1 MTIRGIA
8 FPFGRSSTSF
18 PATRTDDEVI
28 ADNIK
33 RILQTPRGSRVM
45 RPTVGSDTFHFVFE
59 SVGPVLRAR
68 LDHEVRR
75 ALAEGE
81 PRVTVL
87 FVSVEEISQPQGGT
101 EVQVTVEYEVNRRP
115 GIVAVGFRR

>member
-18 PATRTDDEVI
+18 PATRTDDDVI

-33 RILQTPRGSRVM
+33 RILRTARGSRVM
-45 RPTVGSDTFHFVFE
+45 RPGVGSDTHLFVFE
-59 SVGPVLRAR
+59 NVGPVLRAR
-68 LDHEVRR
+68 LDNEVRR
-75 ALAEGE
+75 ALADGE

-87 FVSVEEISQPQGGT
+87 FVTVQEVSQPQGGV
-101 EVQVTVEYEVNRRP
+101 EVLVTVDYEINRRP
-115 GIVAVGFRR
+115 GSVVVGFSR

>member
-8 FPFGRSSTSF
+8 FPFGRSATSF
-18 PATRTDDEVI
+18 PATRTDDDVI
-28 ADNIK
+28 RDNIR

-45 RPTVGSDTFHFVFE
+45 RPGVGSDVFLFVFE
-59 SVGPVLRAR
+59 SIGPVLRAR
-68 LDHEVRR
+68 IDNEVRR

-87 FVSVEEISQPQGGT
+87 FVGIQEVPQRQGGV
-101 EVQVTVEYEVNRRP
+101 ELVVTVEYEVNRRP
-115 GIVAVGFRR
+115 GTVIVGFRR